1 MNQIL
6 NTLFPGLPDYTGPK
20 NGLFTLLH
28 HEGPLAEWSSN
39 IQGRIDYI
47 NKHKPKSE
55 IDIRLRH
62 IVYIPKGAIPEL
74 NKARSELD
82 KARSELDKAYLEYD
96 KACSKYEKACSEWD
110 KARSEYDKARSEW
123 DKACSKF
130 DKASLKFIL
139 PYLRKHVPD
148 CRWNGRE
155 LEFD

>member
-1 MNQIL
+1 MIPNTQVVLPL

-39 IQGRIDYI
+39 IQERIDYI

-74 NKARSELD
+74 NKACSELNKAYLEYD
-82 KARSELDKAYLEYD
+82 KARSELDKA
-96 KACSKYEKACSEWD
+96 C
-110 KARSEYDKARSEW
+110 SEYDKARSEW
-123 DKACSKF
+123 YKARSEF
-130 DKASLKFIL
+130 DKEIL
-139 PYLRKHVPD
+139 AYLRKHVPD